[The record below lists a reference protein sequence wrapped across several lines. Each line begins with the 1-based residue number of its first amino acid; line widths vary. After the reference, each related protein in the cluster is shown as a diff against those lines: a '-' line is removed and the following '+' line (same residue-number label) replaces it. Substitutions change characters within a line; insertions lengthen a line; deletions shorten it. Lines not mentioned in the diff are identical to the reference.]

1 MNGIHKKLSSLLGE
15 ENVIVDLPSRK
26 QLSKDFYWY
35 SPVLTD
41 MLDDK
46 IADYI
51 VKPGNEEE
59 IKSVLTLAVQ
69 NKIPVT
75 IRGAGTGNYGQ
86 IIPMNGGILIDT
98 TRMNKIIQIEEGSV
112 RVEPGIKLGLVEK
125 ELREVNQ
132 EFCIYPTTYIKA
144 TAGGF
149 VSGGSGGIGS
159 ITWGNLW
166 DGNVLELRVLTM
178 EETPRVFTVKGE
190 GMMNYIHSYG
200 TTGVIT
206 EIVFRTTK
214 RVEWTQCIASFS
226 DLENS
231 LIFSEKIA
239 KDSQIKKRS
248 ISTCEWPIPSYF
260 QPLQKVIEP
269 DKHIVILEVEEKS
282 FELVKSLVS
291 EHNGT
296 VSYEIPSSKY
306 QKGIRLSDFTWNH
319 TTLWALN
326 ANEKMTYLQGSF
338 SLDSYLEQI
347 KLIKEKYKDE
357 FYNHFDWMRSKG
369 ELIPQ
374 QIPLV
379 RYKTKEHLYEMISFC
394 ESIGVKIYDPHT
406 NLLEKGGWEAYIDS
420 VVQKKH
426 ENDPHGLLN
435 PGKIGVVNDLVKG

>member
-1 MNGIHKKLSSLLGE
+1 MNDFNEKLSSIVGQ
-15 ENVIVDLPSRK
+15 ENVIVDLSSRK

-51 VKPGNEEE
+51 VKPSNEEE
-59 IKSVLTLAVQ
+59 IKGILSLAVQ

-75 IRGAGTGNYGQ
+75 VRGAGTGNYGQ
-86 IIPMNGGILIDT
+86 IIPMDGGILIDT
-98 TRMNKIIQIEEGSV
+98 TRMNRIIQIEDGSI
-112 RVEPGIKLGLVEK
+112 RVEPGVKLGLVEK
-125 ELREVNQ
+125 NLREGNQ
-132 EFCIYPTTYIKA
+132 ELCIYPSTFIKA

-178 EETPRVFTVKGE
+178 EEKPRVLTVKGE
-190 GMMNYIHSYG
+190 DMMNYIHSYG
-200 TTGVIT
+200 TTGILT
-206 EIVFRTTK
+206 EVVFRTTK
-214 RVEWTQCIASFS
+214 RVEWKQCIASFS
-226 DLENS
+226 NLENS

-239 KDSQIKKRS
+239 KDSTIKKRS

-260 QPLQKVIEP
+260 QPLEKVIEP
-269 DKHIVILEVEEKS
+269 EKHIVILEVDDHS
-282 FELVKSLVS
+282 FELVKSLVY
-291 EHNGT
+291 EHEGT
-296 VSYEIPSSKY
+296 VTYEIPPSNY

-319 TTLWALN
+319 TTLWALR

-357 FYNHFDWMRSKG
+357 FYNHFDWMRSNG
-369 ELIPQ
+369 EIIPQ

-394 ESIGVKIYDPHT
+394 ESIGVKIFDPHT

-420 VVQKKH
+420 VVQKKSQ
-426 ENDPHGLLN
+426 NDPYGLLN
-435 PGKIGVVNDLVKG
+435 PGKIGVVTDLVKG

>member
-1 MNGIHKKLSSLLGE
+1 MNDFYEKLISLLGE
-15 ENVIVDLPSRK
+15 GNVIVDLPMRK

-41 MLDDK
+41 MLEDK

-51 VKPGNEEE
+51 VKPSNEEE
-59 IKSVLTLAVQ
+59 IKSILSLAVQ

-98 TRMNKIIQIEEGSV
+98 TRMNKIIQINEGCV
-112 RVEPGIKLGLVEK
+112 RVEPGTKLGVIEK
-125 ELREVNQ
+125 RLREQDQ
-132 EFCIYPTTYIKA
+132 ELCIYPSTFIKA

-166 DGNVLELRVLTM
+166 DGNVLELRVITM
-178 EETPRVFTVKGE
+178 EETPRTLTIRGE
-190 GMMNYIHSYG
+190 DMMNYIHSYG
-200 TTGVIT
+200 TTGIIT
-206 EIVFRTTK
+206 EIVYRTTK
-214 RVEWTQCIASFS
+214 SVEWLQCIVSFS
-226 DLENS
+226 TLESS
-231 LIFSEKIA
+231 LIFSEKLA
-239 KDSQIKKRS
+239 KELTIKKRS

-260 QPLQKVIEP
+260 QPLQSVIEP
-269 DKHIVILEVEEKS
+269 EKHIVILEVEECS
-282 FELVKSLVS
+282 FELVKELASDY
-291 EHNGT
+291 HGT
-296 VSYEIPSSKY
+296 VTIEIPSSKY
-306 QKGIRLSDFTWNH
+306 HKGIRLSDFTWNH
-319 TTLWALN
+319 TTLWALK

-338 SLDSYLEQI
+338 SLDKYLEQI

-394 ESIGVKIYDPHT
+394 ESIGVKIFDPHT
-406 NLLEKGGWEAYIDS
+406 SLLEEGGWEAYIDS
-420 VVQKKH
+420 VVQKKS

-435 PGKIGVVNDLVKG
+435 PGKIGVINDLVKG

>member
-1 MNGIHKKLSSLLGE
+1 MNNFYDKLISLLGE
-15 ENVIVDLPSRK
+15 GNVIVDLPMRK

-51 VKPGNEEE
+51 VKPSNEEE
-59 IKSVLTLAVQ
+59 IKSILSLAVQ

-98 TRMNKIIQIEEGSV
+98 TRMNRIIQINEGNV
-112 RVEPGIKLGLVEK
+112 RVEPGAKLGVIEK
-125 ELREVNQ
+125 RLRELNQ
-132 EFCIYPTTYIKA
+132 ELCIYPSTFIKA

-178 EETPRVFTVKGE
+178 EETPRTLTIKGE
-190 GMMNYIHSYG
+190 DMMNYIHSYG
-200 TTGVIT
+200 TTGIIT
-206 EIVFRTTK
+206 EIVYRSTE
-214 RVEWTQCIASFS
+214 RVEWLQCIVSFS
-226 DLENS
+226 ALENS
-231 LIFSEKIA
+231 LVFSEKLA
-239 KDSQIKKRS
+239 KESTIKKRS

-260 QPLQKVIEP
+260 QPLQSVIEP
-269 DKHIVILEVEEKS
+269 EKHIVILEVEEYSLERIK
-282 FELVKSLVS
+282 ELASDY
-291 EHNGT
+291 HGT
-296 VSYEIPSSKY
+296 ITFEIPSSKY

-319 TTLWALN
+319 TTLWALK

-338 SLDSYLEQI
+338 SLDKYLEQI
-347 KLIKEKYKDE
+347 KLIKEKYKDD

-379 RYKTKEHLYEMISFC
+379 RYKTKEYLYEMISFC
-394 ESIGVKIYDPHT
+394 ESIGVKIFDPHT

-420 VVQKKH
+420 VVQKKS

-435 PGKIGVVNDLVKG
+435 PGKIGVINDLVKG

>member
-1 MNGIHKKLSSLLGE
+1 MNDFYDKLISLLGE
-15 ENVIVDLPSRK
+15 GNVIVDLPMRK

-46 IADYI
+46 MADYI
-51 VKPGNEEE
+51 VKPSNEEE
-59 IKSVLTLAVQ
+59 IKSILTLAVQ
-69 NKIPVT
+69 NKTPVT

-98 TRMNKIIQIEEGSV
+98 TRMNKITQINEGYV
-112 RVEPGIKLGLVEK
+112 RVEPGAKLGVIEK
-125 ELREVNQ
+125 RLRELDQ
-132 EFCIYPTTYIKA
+132 ELCIYPSTFIKA

-178 EETPRVFTVKGE
+178 EETPRTLTVRGE
-190 GMMNYIHSYG
+190 DMMNYIHSYG
-200 TTGVIT
+200 TTGIIT
-206 EIVFRTTK
+206 EIVYRTTK
-214 RVEWTQCIASFS
+214 RVEWLQCIVSFS
-226 DLENS
+226 TLESS
-231 LIFSEKIA
+231 LIFSEKLA
-239 KDSQIKKRS
+239 KELTIKKRS

-260 QPLQKVIEP
+260 QPLQSVIEP
-269 DKHIVILEVEEKS
+269 DKHIVILEVEEHS
-282 FELVKSLVS
+282 YELVKELASDYHGKV
-291 EHNGT
+291 T
-296 VSYEIPSSKY
+296 FEIPSSKY

-319 TTLWALN
+319 TTLWALK

-338 SLDSYLEQI
+338 SLDRYLEQI
-347 KLIKEKYKDE
+347 KLIKEKYNDE

-394 ESIGVKIYDPHT
+394 ESIGVKIFDPHT

-420 VVQKKH
+420 VVQKKN

-435 PGKIGVVNDLVKG
+435 PGKIGVINDLVKG

>member
-1 MNGIHKKLSSLLGE
+1 MNNFYDKLISLLGE
-15 ENVIVDLPSRK
+15 GNVIVDLPMRK

-51 VKPGNEEE
+51 VKPSNEEE
-59 IKSVLTLAVQ
+59 IKSILSLAVQ

-98 TRMNKIIQIEEGSV
+98 TRMNRIIQINEGNV
-112 RVEPGIKLGLVEK
+112 RVEPGAKLGVIEK
-125 ELREVNQ
+125 RLRELNQ
-132 EFCIYPTTYIKA
+132 ELCIYPSTFIKA

-178 EETPRVFTVKGE
+178 EETPHTLTIKGE
-190 GMMNYIHSYG
+190 DMMNYIHSYG
-200 TTGVIT
+200 TTGIIT
-206 EIVFRTTK
+206 EIVYRTTE
-214 RVEWTQCIASFS
+214 RVEWLQCIVSFS
-226 DLENS
+226 ALENS
-231 LIFSEKIA
+231 LVFSEKLA
-239 KDSQIKKRS
+239 KESTIKKRS

-260 QPLQKVIEP
+260 QPLQSVIEP
-269 DKHIVILEVEEKS
+269 EKHIVILEVEEYSLERIK
-282 FELVKSLVS
+282 ELASDY
-291 EHNGT
+291 HGT
-296 VSYEIPSSKY
+296 ITFEIPSSKY

-319 TTLWALN
+319 TTLWALKV
-326 ANEKMTYLQGSF
+326 NEKMTYLQGSF
-338 SLDSYLEQI
+338 SLDKYLEQI
-347 KLIKEKYKDE
+347 KLIKEKYKDD

-379 RYKTKEHLYEMISFC
+379 RYKTKEYLYEMISFC
-394 ESIGVKIYDPHT
+394 ESIGVKIFDPHT

-420 VVQKKH
+420 VVQKKS

-435 PGKIGVVNDLVKG
+435 PGKIGVINDLVKG